1 MNSPNICLKKPNYS
15 VNLHKMKKK
24 DLNIMMKKM
33 RKRRRKSQRVK
44 NHQIPKNQRR
54 KKIRLLKIKI
64 R

>member
-15 VNLHKMKKK
+15 VNLDKMKKK

-33 RKRRRKSQRVK
+33 RKRGRKSQRVK